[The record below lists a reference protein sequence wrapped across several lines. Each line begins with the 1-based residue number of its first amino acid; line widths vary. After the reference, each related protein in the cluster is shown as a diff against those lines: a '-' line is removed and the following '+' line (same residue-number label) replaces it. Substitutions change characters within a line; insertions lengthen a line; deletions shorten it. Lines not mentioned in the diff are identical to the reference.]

1 MSVPRTRR
9 RIAAAA
15 LVALAVAGVAGCG
28 GSSGG
33 DSPPPFV
40 PPSGELR
47 VTTLAATLA
56 APWSLAFLPDGRML
70 VTQRGGSLVI
80 VRADGSAVEAAV
92 SGVPAVNS
100 AGQGG
105 LLDVALDPDFTTT
118 GWIYLSYAEDGPGG
132 SGTALARARLVG
144 NELRE
149 LAVIWRQQPKVASGI
164 HYGARIAFR
173 PDKTLYL
180 TVGERGQDDPGAPT
194 VAFAQNPALTLGKVL
209 RLNRDGSVPTDNPVF
224 GAGAAPGLWS
234 LGHRNPQGAAV
245 RPGSS
250 ELWVAEHGPQ
260 GGDELNR
267 IRAGANYG
275 WPLRS
280 YGCPYGA
287 PVGDACRVGGGTHAP
302 DFEEPASYWVP
313 TSTAPSGMAFYD
325 GDRFPDWRGQVFV
338 GALAGRT
345 LWRLQLDA
353 AGNVL
358 AREQVPV
365 VQALGQRIRD
375 VRQGPDGWLYLLSD
389 EGRILRL
396 ERGD

>member
-9 RIAAAA
+9 RIAVAA

-302 DFEEPASYWVP
+302 GFEEPASYWVP